1 MIQSNARI
9 LAMDTAGRAGSVALG
24 RSQAVLRTATLPGE
38 MRHAAEL
45 LPAIHTL
52 LSEQGWAAESL
63 THVFISIGP
72 GSFTGLRL
80 GVSVARTLA
89 WSIGARVVA
98 VPTMDM
104 LARNALAA
112 DPVPEHV
119 ATLLDAKRGQ
129 VFAAAYSIR
138 EGEPVRV
145 IDAHLSEP
153 LAFLNR
159 CPRPLAVL
167 GEGLAQYAELAAQ
180 AGARVLTTELW
191 AGRAEHVL
199 ALGLRLAETG
209 QYTLAGDLL
218 PLYIRRPEPEEKW
231 EARRAAQL

>member
-1 MIQSNARI
+1 MIQPNARI

-24 RSQAVLRTATLPGE
+24 CPEGMLRTATLPGE

-45 LPAIHTL
+45 LPAIHRL

-104 LARNALAA
+104 LGRNAMTA

-119 ATLLDAKRGQ
+119 ATILDAKRGQ
-129 VFAAAYSIR
+129 VFAAAYSICQ
-138 EGEPVRV
+138 GEPVRI

-153 LAFLNR
+153 LTFLNR

-167 GEGLAQYAELAAQ
+167 GEGLSQYAELAAQ
-180 AGARVLTTELW
+180 AGARVLPAEFW
-191 AGRAEHVL
+191 PGRAEHVL
-199 ALGLRLAETG
+199 TLGLQLAAADR
-209 QYTLAGDLL
+209 YTPVGDLL

-231 EARRAAQL
+231 EARHGAQL